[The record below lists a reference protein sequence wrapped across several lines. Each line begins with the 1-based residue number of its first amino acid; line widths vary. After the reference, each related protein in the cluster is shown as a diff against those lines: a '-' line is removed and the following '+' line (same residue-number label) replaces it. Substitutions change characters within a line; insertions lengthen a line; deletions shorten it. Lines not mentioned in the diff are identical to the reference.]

1 MFKLGDWLVD
11 PATRQLSRETEQ
23 GSDRVRLV
31 PKAMAVLVALHEA
44 GGQVLSREALMEAV
58 WPEVTVGEE
67 VLTRAIADLRKALGD
82 SRQQPRYIQTVQK
95 TGYRLLMD
103 ESAVAEPIRLPAP
116 QTDVEQTEGNRRS
129 LYGQPSPARPSY
141 AFSQL
146 ALSEDQTPDAR
157 PSIAVL
163 AFNNMSYD
171 PEQEYFADGMSEDI
185 ITDLSRFSS
194 LAIIARHS
202 SFSYKGKAVT
212 VQEVG
217 RELGVDYVVEGSL
230 RRAGKAL
237 RVSAQLVDATSG
249 HHIWAERYDRD
260 LDDIFAVQDELVR
273 DIVSALRQQIDHL
286 GLQRA
291 QRKGTEN
298 LSAYEYVL
306 HGRAH
311 YDKMTA
317 AGDLAALECFR
328 RAVELD
334 PKYALAHVYIAR
346 VYMDVFLFGWSKKP
360 DEALTQ
366 ALETAQTAVALDGTD
381 SFARAALASI
391 HVYKRQFSRAE
402 LQFDKALSLNPND
415 ADTLAIRA
423 FFAESLGD
431 ADAALTWMGKA
442 LRLNPFAPDWY
453 IWHCARAYYL
463 ARRYEDALASVN
475 EMESP
480 PYEILGLAAA
490 CHARLGQQAAAGR
503 ALQRF
508 HHLAQGELAYYPGE
522 DAEGW
527 RRYWS
532 NTFPYREARDLEHL
546 FEGLRL
552 AGLPL

>member
-1 MFKLGDWLVD
+1 
-11 PATRQLSRETEQ
+11 
-23 GSDRVRLV
+23 
-31 PKAMAVLVALHEA
+31 MAVLIVLYEA
-44 GGQVLSREALMEAV
+44 RGEVLSREALMEAV
-58 WPEVTVGEE
+58 WPDVAVGEE

-82 SRQQPRYIQTVQK
+82 SRQDPRYIQTVQK
-95 TGYRLLMD
+95 AGYRLLVD
-103 ESAVAEPIRLPAP
+103 RSVDAGTIHLPTPRTA
-116 QTDVEQTEGNRRS
+116 VEQIESN
-129 LYGQPSPARPSY
+129 RPSFY
-141 AFSQL
+141 ERPNP
-146 ALSEDQTPDAR
+146 ALSSYAVSSLAMSEDRIPDVR

-163 AFNNMSYD
+163 ALTNLSAD

-194 LAIIARHS
+194 LAVIARHS
-202 SFSYKGKAVT
+202 SFSFKGKAVT
-212 VQEVG
+212 AEEVG
-217 RELGVDYVVEGSL
+217 RELGVDFVVEGSL
-230 RRAGKAL
+230 RRTGKAL
-237 RVSAQLVDATSG
+237 RVTAQLIDANSG

-260 LDDIFAVQDELVR
+260 LDDIFTVQDELVR
-273 DIVSALRQQIDHL
+273 DIVGVLRQQIDHL

-298 LSAYEYVL
+298 LSAYEHVL
-306 HGRAH
+306 RGRAH

-317 AGDLAALECFR
+317 AGDLAALECLR
-328 RAVELD
+328 RAIELD
-334 PKYALAHVYIAR
+334 PNYALAHVYVAR
-346 VYMDVFLFGWSKKP
+346 VYMDVFLFGWSKHP

-402 LQFDKALSLNPND
+402 VQFEKALSLNPND
-415 ADTLAIRA
+415 ADTLSIRA

-431 ADAALTWMGKA
+431 AEEALMWMGKA

-475 EMESP
+475 EMASP

-490 CHARLGQQAAAGR
+490 CHARLGQKAAADE

-508 HHLAQGELAYYPGE
+508 HHLAQGELAYYPNE

-532 NTFPYREARDLEHL
+532 NTFPYRDTRDLDHL

>member
-1 MFKLGDWLVD
+1 MFRLGDWLVD
-11 PATRQLSRETEQ
+11 PAIRQLSCDTEL
-23 GSDRVRLV
+23 GSNYVRLS
-31 PKAMAVLVALHEA
+31 PKAMAVLVVLYEA
-44 GGQVLSREALMEAV
+44 RGEVLSREALMEAV
-58 WPEVTVGEE
+58 WPDVAVGEE

-82 SRQQPRYIQTVQK
+82 SRQDPRYIQTVQK
-95 TGYRLLMD
+95 AGYRLLVD
-103 ESAVAEPIRLPAP
+103 PSVDAGTIHLPTPRTA
-116 QTDVEQTEGNRRS
+116 VEQIESNRQS
-129 LYGQPSPARPSY
+129 FYEQPSSALPSY
-141 AFSQL
+141 AVSSL
-146 ALSEDQTPDAR
+146 ALSEDRISDVR

-163 AFNNMSYD
+163 ALTNLSAD

-194 LAIIARHS
+194 LAVIARHS
-202 SFSYKGKAVT
+202 SFSFKGKAVT
-212 VQEVG
+212 AEEVG
-217 RELGVDYVVEGSL
+217 RELGVDFVVEGSL

-237 RVSAQLVDATSG
+237 RVTAQLIDANSG
-249 HHIWAERYDRD
+249 HHIWAERYDRN

-273 DIVSALRQQIDHL
+273 DIVGVLRQQIDHL

-298 LSAYEYVL
+298 LSAYEHVL
-306 HGRAH
+306 RGRAH

-317 AGDLAALECFR
+317 AGDLAALECLR
-328 RAVELD
+328 RAIELD
-334 PKYALAHVYIAR
+334 PNYALAHVYVAR
-346 VYMDVFLFGWSKKP
+346 VYMDVFLFGWSKQP
-360 DEALTQ
+360 GEALTQ

-391 HVYKRQFSRAE
+391 HTYRRQFSRAE
-402 LQFDKALSLNPND
+402 VQFEKALSLNPND
-415 ADTLAIRA
+415 ADTLSIRA

-431 ADAALTWMGKA
+431 AEEALMWMGKA

-475 EMESP
+475 EMASP

-490 CHARLGQQAAAGR
+490 CHARLGQKAEADE

-508 HHLAQGELAYYPGE
+508 HHLAQGELAYYPDE

-532 NTFPYREARDLEHL
+532 NTFPYREAQDLDHL

>member
-1 MFKLGDWLVD
+1 MFRLGDWLVN
-11 PATRQLSRETEQ
+11 PATRQLSSETGL
-23 GSDRVRLV
+23 GSDCVRLA
-31 PKAMAVLVALHEA
+31 PKAMAVLAALHEA
-44 GGQVLSREALMEAV
+44 RGKVLSRTALMDRV

-95 TGYRLLMD
+95 AGYRLLMD
-103 ESAVAEPIRLPAP
+103 RSADARPIRLPVP
-116 QTDVEQTEGNRRS
+116 TNGQEQAEDDRLF
-129 LYGQPSPARPSY
+129 LYGQPSYARSPCTASPLAPSD
-141 AFSQL
+141 
-146 ALSEDQTPDAR
+146 DQIPDVR

-163 AFNNMSYD
+163 AFTNMSCD
-171 PEQEYFADGMSEDI
+171 PEQEYLADGMSEDI

-194 LAIIARHS
+194 LAVIARHS
-202 SFSYKGKAVT
+202 AFRFKGQALT
-212 VQEVG
+212 PQEVG
-217 RELGVDYVVEGSL
+217 RELGVDFVVEGSL

-237 RVSAQLVDATSG
+237 RVSAQLIDAASG

-273 DIVSALRQQIDHL
+273 DIVGVLRQQIDQL

-298 LSAYEYVL
+298 LSAYEHVL

-317 AGDLAALECFR
+317 AGDLAALSCFQ
-328 RAVELD
+328 RAIALD
-334 PKYALAHVYIAR
+334 PNYALAHTYIAR
-346 VYMDVFLFGWSKKP
+346 VYMDAFLFGWAKQP

-381 SFARAALASI
+381 SFGRAALASI
-391 HVYKRQFSRAE
+391 HVYKRQFCRAE
-402 LQFDKALSLNPND
+402 LQFEKAIALNAND
-415 ADTLAIRA
+415 ADTLSIRA

-431 ADAALTWMGKA
+431 AEEALAWMGKA

-463 ARRYEDALASVN
+463 AHRYEDALTSISA
-475 EMESP
+475 MASP

-490 CHARLGQQAAAGR
+490 CHARLGQPAAAR
-503 ALQRF
+503 EALQRF
-508 HHLAQGELAYYPGE
+508 HELAQGELAHYPGS
-522 DAEGW
+522 DVEGW

-532 NTFPYREARDLEHL
+532 NTFPYREARDLDRL